1 MDRAGFLYGRFLE
14 RFGYEPTSCQ
24 DALFRSLA
32 DFVTCDDAD
41 ILVVNGYAGTGK
53 TTAVAAAVGV
63 LREMGAPS
71 VLLAPTG
78 RSAKVLSSVS
88 GRPASTIHKHIY
100 RQKSVSAEGCG
111 SFSLAPNT
119 CATGPTAAWCC
130 SATPPSCRPSGSTPR
145 PRSPM
150 RSWTRSAA

>member
-14 RFGYEPTSCQ
+14 RFGYEPTPCQ
-24 DALFRSLA
+24 DGLFRSLA

-111 SFSLAPNT
+111 SSLRGRRGLADRRRRHRRPFRQRKRRVRHRQ
-119 CATGPTAAWCC
+119 
-130 SATPPSCRPSGSTPR
+130 SA
-145 PRSPM
+145 
-150 RSWTRSAA
+150 